1 MRSFATS
8 PIGLLSEM
16 INALSVES
24 PPNVFKKKSLI
35 AMGVIMKLHNGGC
48 CWPVTREAVVEEK
61 DKGDDEGNEAVRG
74 YAGHEGVG
82 GSADIY
88 RNMSQG
94 DWKVRQA
101 RWMDQQDEQW
111 GRLNTWMGAAG

>member
-16 INALSVES
+16 MNALSVE
-24 PPNVFKKKSLI
+24 PPPHIFKKKSLI
-35 AMGVIMKLHNGGC
+35 AMGVIMELHNGGC
-48 CWPVTREAVVEEK
+48 CWPVTREVIVEEE
-61 DKGDDEGNEAVRG
+61 DEGDDEGNKAAGG

-88 RNMSQG
+88 CNMI
-94 DWKVRQA
+94 
-101 RWMDQQDEQW
+101 
-111 GRLNTWMGAAG
+111 